1 MVYAS
6 RGMFVPRGTDT
17 VPAMLTPGE
26 FVVNRSA
33 VNRGNNLAMLTAMN
47 AGMGIAGGGR
57 AMSRGGVVYAAD
69 GGLMGFAQRVQ
80 AAYGSSF
87 AGALDN
93 LPSIADNFAQKLK
106 DGAVNGLIGI
116 TDPLKNIL
124 NEDGRSFVDGF
135 QQAVTNLANTD
146 LAVKVDPTNVTVTIN
161 GGNFL
166 SGLKDDVRNELID
179 KIREELGNAKFTEA
193 GSLRSGR

>member
-1 MVYAS
+1 
-6 RGMFVPRGTDT
+6 MFIRDRNSG
-17 VPAMLTPGE
+17 L
-26 FVVNRSA
+26 
-33 VNRGNNLAMLTAMN
+33 L
-47 AGMGIAGGGR
+47 IAGGGR
-57 AMSRGGVVYAAD
+57 AMSSGGVVYAAN

-80 AAYGSSF
+80 AAYGGAF
-87 AGALDN
+87 AGDITGALDS
-93 LPSIADNFAQKLK
+93 LPSVAETFVQKLK
-106 DGAVNGLIGI
+106 DGAVNGLVGI

-166 SGLKDDVRNELID
+166 SGLKDDVRNEIID